1 MSTVKCFNTARGA
14 LLVNWQMS
22 KSELSQA
29 GGLGSLAPCPI
40 FLLTQS
46 QPRGAYYAHHITT
59 CPPDFQTLK
68 VILIPNHLFRFV
80 ITLLSG
86 LRWPLPVDD
95 CMIWDEEENTIRCF
109 NEDGISCYYVM
120 DYCIG

>member
-14 LLVNWQMS
+14 LLVNWQML

-68 VILIPNHLFRFV
+68 VILIPSHTYLD
-80 ITLLSG
+80 LL
-86 LRWPLPVDD
+86 
-95 CMIWDEEENTIRCF
+95 
-109 NEDGISCYYVM
+109 
-120 DYCIG
+120 